1 MSFKYILAVLCAA
14 AFFSPAGIPDS
25 AAQTGSTA
33 KPRLGTVVIDAGH
46 GGKDAGCVSKDGR
59 TYEKNLTLAIA
70 KQLGQKIKA
79 AYPEVKV
86 YYTRLTDRYLTLNER
101 ADIANRNNAD
111 LFISIHINSNQSS
124 SPSGFSS
131 HIFGRASGKD
141 SDLFRGNMDLC
152 RRENSVILLEDDY
165 TTKYQGFDPNDP
177 ESFIFFSLMQN
188 AYYEQSLLFA
198 GEVVQALEGGPI
210 TKNRGVS
217 QDSFFVL
224 WKTAMPAVLLELGF
238 ISNSADLK
246 VLTTEKGRSQIADR
260 LFNAFR
266 KFKTKYDNSL
276 DYSSASLSMAGAT
289 QQNRS
294 TIAGIQSAS
303 AVYGIQIMASGREV
317 PSDDKAFKGYSPV
330 VVKDGDLYKYIV
342 CVSGTEQ
349 EVRTAFKTVSKKFPG
364 SFVVKV
370 EGGTVSRR

>member
-1 MSFKYILAVLCAA
+1 
-14 AFFSPAGIPDS
+14 
-25 AAQTGSTA
+25 
-33 KPRLGTVVIDAGH
+33 
-46 GGKDAGCVSKDGR
+46 
-59 TYEKNLTLAIA
+59 
-70 KQLGQKIKA
+70 
-79 AYPEVKV
+79 
-86 YYTRLTDRYLTLNER
+86 
-101 ADIANRNNAD
+101 
-111 LFISIHINSNQSS
+111 
-124 SPSGFSS
+124 
-131 HIFGRASGKD
+131 
-141 SDLFRGNMDLC
+141 
-152 RRENSVILLEDDY
+152 
-165 TTKYQGFDPNDP
+165 
-177 ESFIFFSLMQN
+177 MQN